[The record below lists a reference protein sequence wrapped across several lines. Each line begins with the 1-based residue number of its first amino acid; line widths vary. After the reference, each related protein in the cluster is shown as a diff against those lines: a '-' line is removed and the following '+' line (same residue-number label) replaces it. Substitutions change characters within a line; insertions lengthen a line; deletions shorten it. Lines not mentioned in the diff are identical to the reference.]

1 MITNILFLL
10 VGLGVGYFLYDILLR
25 KNKGLYAI
33 ISSVKKKRMIA
44 FLETDKSIYVKPI
57 EKLYKNLG
65 VTKQREV
72 IILPKSSVKPCMGLG
87 IPIAHGDLY
96 KSVTTPQ
103 EVRQFVSERK
113 KDGWK
118 DEDIA
123 QFFQEIETIPG
134 NKLKNVYKQMKE
146 GKDLDG
152 NEIDVNKI
160 EKMKFD
166 IYNNMDSVV
175 KDFIYTGLNRV
186 SIHDMLR
193 EIIYQRELEKMGKR
207 NWIMI
212 AVAIMI
218 IIIAIGLGV
227 RFIFSTPGI
236 TNMVTSAISSTP
248 RIAPQGD

>member
-1 MITNILFLL
+1 VITNILFLL
-10 VGLGVGYFLYDILLR
+10 VGLGIGYFLYDTLLKR
-25 KNKGLYAI
+25 NKGLYTI
-33 ISSVKKKRMIA
+33 ISSVKKKKMVA
-44 FLETDKSIYVKPI
+44 FLETDKSVYIKPI
-57 EKLYKNLG
+57 EKIYKNLG
-65 VTKQREV
+65 VTKQREIV
-72 IILPKSSVKPCMGLG
+72 ILPKSSVKPCMGLG
-87 IPIAHGDLY
+87 IQIAHGDLY

-103 EVRQFVSERK
+103 EVRQFVEERK

-134 NKLKNVYKQMKE
+134 NKLKTIYKQMKE
-146 GKDLDG
+146 GKDLSG
-152 NEIDVNKI
+152 KKIDVNEI

-166 IYNNMDSVV
+166 IYKNMDSVV

-193 EIIYQRELEKMGKR
+193 EIVYQRELENIGKR

-248 RIAPQGD
+248 RIAP